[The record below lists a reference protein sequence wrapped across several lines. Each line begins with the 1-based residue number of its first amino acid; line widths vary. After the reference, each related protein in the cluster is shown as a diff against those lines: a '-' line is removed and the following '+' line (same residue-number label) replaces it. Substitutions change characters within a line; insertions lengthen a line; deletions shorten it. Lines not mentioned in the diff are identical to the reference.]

1 MADWFRNMDWNEGIA
16 AGFEQKLA
24 RSRRPAEYLVL
35 QGYTLMP
42 RRPEIA
48 EWLLERAVALDDPQQ
63 TARAALYRGT
73 ALAVLGRFDDAIAA
87 LDLAMATER
96 RFPQVRTVAWLD
108 HALLV
113 AFTRRESAY
122 DAVLERL
129 ADEGAMPFEDQLL
142 SALIAGTLIRGERG
156 DDVALAARAA
166 LVLLGE
172 GASDA
177 PSYGG
182 LSHRDLAERLLA
194 LTGAG

>member
-1 MADWFRNMDWNEGIA
+1 MADWFRNKDWDDGIA

-24 RSRRPAEYLVL
+24 RSRRPAEYFVL

-42 RRPEIA
+42 HRPNIA

-63 TARAALYRGT
+63 TARAALYRGA
-73 ALAVLGRFDDAIAA
+73 ALAAIGRFDDAIDA
-87 LDLAMATER
+87 LELAMATEL
-96 RFPQVRTVAWLD
+96 RFPQVRTAAWLD

-113 AFTRRESAY
+113 AFTRRERAY

-129 ADEGAMPFEDQLL
+129 AEEGTMPFEDQLL
-142 SALIAGTLIRGERG
+142 SALMAGTLIRGERG
-156 DDVALAARAA
+156 EDVALAAQAA
-166 LVLLGE
+166 LGLLGE

-182 LSHRDLAERLLA
+182 LSHRALAERLLV